1 MAGADLGMSL
11 AHLPGVAFPGARWTC
26 LQLDLHDILLVYLH
40 RCYSHLKGVRL
51 CASMLVRSLYTSDLS
66 FDPGEGHS
74 SVSLQRTCFRSL
86 GATLR
91 SIPGTP

>member
-1 MAGADLGMSL
+1 
-11 AHLPGVAFPGARWTC
+11 
-26 LQLDLHDILLVYLH
+26 
-40 RCYSHLKGVRL
+40 
-51 CASMLVRSLYTSDLS
+51 MLVRSLYTSDLS

-74 SVSLQRTCFRSL
+74 YVSLQLTCFCSL